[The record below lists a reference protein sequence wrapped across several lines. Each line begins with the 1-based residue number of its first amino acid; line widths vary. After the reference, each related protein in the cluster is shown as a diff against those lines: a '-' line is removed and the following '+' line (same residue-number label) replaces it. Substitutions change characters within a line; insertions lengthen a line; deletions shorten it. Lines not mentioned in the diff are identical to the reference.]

1 MRFESCKTSTRK
13 TEEKNLYTDLPHAE
27 SRMQIDQMSQGS
39 QVSLQLSVL
48 LTTAKVLLVMVTVIP
63 TDRQTLSCFVIEL
76 VSLDMLLLQILIDIS
91 LSQYKRARRTMWQQ
105 TTARSTYLSRPCMRW
120 EIKKE
125 HLMSIVN
132 LPPLLKTIYTVQ
144 TCQCLDFCWNHF
156 LQVFPSDIDF
166 AEGSPEEASTD
177 IEATQVEIIFL
188 GKSSTKISFGCPP
201 IFCLFFSFFG
211 TFLYLNFMIV
221 NIWNVVF

>member
-1 MRFESCKTSTRK
+1 MYPDAKQSCLTEIDPNTGNSHNKTSSKPLNMRFESCKTSTRK

-105 TTARSTYLSRPCMRW
+105 TTARSTYLSRPCMR
-120 EIKKE
+120 
-125 HLMSIVN
+125 
-132 LPPLLKTIYTVQ
+132 
-144 TCQCLDFCWNHF
+144 
-156 LQVFPSDIDF
+156 
-166 AEGSPEEASTD
+166 
-177 IEATQVEIIFL
+177 
-188 GKSSTKISFGCPP
+188 
-201 IFCLFFSFFG
+201 
-211 TFLYLNFMIV
+211 
-221 NIWNVVF
+221 